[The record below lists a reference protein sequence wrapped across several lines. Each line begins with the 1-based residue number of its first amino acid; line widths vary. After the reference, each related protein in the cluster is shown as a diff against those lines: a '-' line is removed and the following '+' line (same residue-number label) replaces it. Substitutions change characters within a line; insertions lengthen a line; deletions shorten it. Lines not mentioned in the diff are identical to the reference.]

1 MEFTDRVAIV
11 TGAAG
16 GIGRATCVALGSR
29 GARVVAVDRDE
40 AGLGATADAVEEAGG
55 VVSTTVADVRRGEDV
70 RGYVSHAREQFGGS
84 IDAFFNNA
92 GIEGRL
98 EPITECSEENFD
110 AVIAVNLRGVFLG
123 LRHVLPVMVE
133 QGSGAVVSTAS
144 IASERGFP
152 LSSPYVAAK
161 HAVLGLTRTAA
172 TEVGGA
178 GVRVN
183 AVMPGM
189 IDTRMLRSIV
199 TELGVP
205 GQPEEQVQA
214 VSAVAPISRVGT
226 AAEVAQVVCFLLSD
240 AASYVNGVG
249 WAIDGGVLAAI
260 NNAG

>member
-1 MEFTDRVAIV
+1 MDFTGRVVIV

-16 GIGRATCVALGSR
+16 GIGRATCVRLGSG

-40 AGLGATADAVEEAGG
+40 AGLDETADAVAATGAE
-55 VVSTTVADVRRGEDV
+55 VSTVTADVRRGEDV
-70 RGYVSHAREQFGGS
+70 RGYVAYARETFGGR
-84 IDAFFNNA
+84 IDGFFNNA
-92 GIEGRL
+92 GIEGQL
-98 EPITECSEENFD
+98 QPITECTEENFD
-110 AVIAVNLRGVFLG
+110 AVISVNLRGVFLG
-123 LRHVLPVMVE
+123 LRYVLPVMVE
-133 QGSGAVVSTAS
+133 QGAGAVVNTAS

-161 HAVLGLTRTAA
+161 HAVIGLTRTAA

-189 IDTRMLRSIV
+189 IDTRMLHRIV

-205 GQPEEQVQA
+205 GETEEQLQT
-214 VSAVAPISRVGT
+214 VSTVAPINRAGS
-226 AAEVAQVVCFLLSD
+226 AAEVGEVVCFLLSD
-240 AASYVNGVG
+240 ASSYVNGVG